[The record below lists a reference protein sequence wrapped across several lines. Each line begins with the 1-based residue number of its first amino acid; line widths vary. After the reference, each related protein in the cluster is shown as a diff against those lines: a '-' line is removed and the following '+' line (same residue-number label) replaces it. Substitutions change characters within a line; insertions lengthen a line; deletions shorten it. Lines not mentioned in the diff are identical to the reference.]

1 MIKKIIKLIKRK
13 KPKVIKRVN
22 GVNFVDAFIDDYG
35 VYHPIKGEEKIKVPS
50 ENSEEFKMAVW
61 IKENLGGRIS
71 MVPEMKQEKGNKNT
85 VSTQTP
91 DYIWNNEKWDL
102 KGIDGNSKNTIGHK
116 FEENKFQTHNLIL
129 YPRKTSLEDNI
140 VFEYIQISLN
150 KYSKYYNKVIYV
162 RDYKSIKIFEK
173 QK

>member
-61 IKENLGGRIS
+61 IKENFGGRID
-71 MVPEMKQEKGNKNT
+71 MVPTIETLKGAKK
-85 VSTQTP
+85 VSKTQTP

-102 KGIDGNSKNTIGHK
+102 KGIDGNSKNTIGHIFSK
-116 FEENKFQTHNLIL
+116 YKEQTDNIIL
-129 YPRKTSLEDNI
+129 FSRKTKIKEEKLI
-140 VFEYIQISLN
+140 VFIEMSMER
-150 KYSKYYNKVIYV
+150 YSKYYDNVYYYNNGTIV
-162 RDYKSIKIFEK
+162 YKYK
-173 QK
+173 

>member
-91 DYIWNNEKWDL
+91 DYIWNNDYYTKVEKIVKMHNKTSEEL
-102 KGIDGNSKNTIGHK
+102 KKIK
-116 FEENKFQTHNLIL
+116 HNPFLIQVKILIILTYQSLIL
-129 YPRKTSLEDNI
+129 
-140 VFEYIQISLN
+140 F
-150 KYSKYYNKVIYV
+150 
-162 RDYKSIKIFEK
+162 
-173 QK
+173 